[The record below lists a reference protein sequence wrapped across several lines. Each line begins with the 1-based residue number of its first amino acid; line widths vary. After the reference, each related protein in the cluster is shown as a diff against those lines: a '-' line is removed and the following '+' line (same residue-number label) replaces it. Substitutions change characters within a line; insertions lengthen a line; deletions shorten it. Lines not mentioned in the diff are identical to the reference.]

1 MNVAILA
8 DNLTFGGVNRY
19 CLDLTEGLKAYP
31 DVKVSLLA
39 LPDQSAGWLRH
50 EADVRGVQI
59 QILPMRSTF
68 DVRVV
73 QQLRTWLAEQRVD
86 VLHSQDYRSNA
97 VARLAVRL
105 GRLPTRLVCTMHGM
119 HYFPAVSLRL
129 RLFFALDYLSM
140 YASDRIIAVSKDTYR
155 QLTKW
160 GMRGRTRLIHN
171 GAVIPRLVDAA
182 AQRASRQ
189 ALGIPPDAK
198 TAIFIGRLTHQKGPG
213 ALADVARRTLSAMDN
228 VVFLIVG
235 DGPLMSNLQES
246 LQDLFPRVVFLGYQR
261 DVTPFYNAADV
272 LLLPSRY
279 EGLPMTLVEA
289 FAHGVPAV
297 ASNVG
302 GIPEVI
308 QDGANGFMCDPMR
321 PDHMCERISQLLRD
335 DTLRQRFGAHA
346 RGTVEANFS
355 LERMSAETYR
365 LYRELEPP

>member
-8 DNLTFGGVNRY
+8 DNLAFGGVNRY
-19 CLDLTEGLKAYP
+19 CLDLTEGLMANP
-31 DVKVSLLA
+31 DVTVSLLA
-39 LPDQSAGWLRH
+39 LPDQSAGWLRQ
-50 EADVRGVQI
+50 EAGVRGVQI
-59 QILPMRSTF
+59 QVLPMRSKF

-73 QQLRTWLAEQRVD
+73 QQLRTWLVEQRVD

-97 VARLAVRL
+97 TARLAVRL
-105 GRLPTRLVCTMHGM
+105 GRLPTGLVCTMHGM

-140 YASDRIIAVSKDTYR
+140 SASDRIIAVSEDTYR

-189 ALGIPPDAK
+189 ALGIPPNAK
-198 TAIFIGRLTHQKGPG
+198 IVIFIGRLAYEKGPDV
-213 ALADVARRTLSAMDN
+213 LADVARRTLSAMDN
-228 VVFLIVG
+228 VVFFIVG
-235 DGPLMSNLQES
+235 DGPLMSRLQE
-246 LQDLFPRVVFLGYQR
+246 DMHGLFPRVGFWGYQR
-261 DVTPFYNAADV
+261 DVTPFYTAADV

-308 QDGANGFMCDPMR
+308 QDGVNGFLCDPMR
-321 PDHMCERISQLLRD
+321 PDHMCERLLQLLKDRKS
-335 DTLRQRFGAHA
+335 
-346 RGTVEANFS
+346 VV
-355 LERMSAETYR
+355 
-365 LYRELEPP
+365 